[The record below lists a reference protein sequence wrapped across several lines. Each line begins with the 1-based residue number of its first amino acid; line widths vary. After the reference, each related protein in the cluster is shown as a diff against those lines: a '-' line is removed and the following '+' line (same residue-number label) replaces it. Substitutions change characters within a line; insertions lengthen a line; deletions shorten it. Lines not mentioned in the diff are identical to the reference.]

1 MEHLNT
7 SYKYSRLTSRNLE
20 THIYYSYMDK
30 FNSGIMTKLFE
41 DNLLSQNNETVNLE
55 QHIKNMNDEYKKQRN
70 TYIANIRCYK

>member
-1 MEHLNT
+1 
-7 SYKYSRLTSRNLE
+7 
-20 THIYYSYMDK
+20 MDK